1 MRVTVKQAL
10 IAGIAA
16 ATTLA
21 ALLSADW
28 IYQTTVV
35 RTPLQQAVA
44 NIPGVQ
50 RVMMPSAGQLS
61 IQMRPSA
68 DLMAVSQAVNS
79 AAARVLGH
87 APPGLVIADHPS
99 ARLAALAGQLR
110 FVVAQGEA
118 TGQYVAMRRAILR
131 EAAQAGAQAVVEMGN
146 AHLYLTLHRGSNVL
160 YQILPLPTGGT
171 GRG

>member
-10 IAGIAA
+10 ISGIAA

-28 IYQTTVV
+28 VYRTSVV
-35 RTPLQQAVA
+35 RMPLQQAVA
-44 NIPGVQ
+44 RIPGVQ
-50 RVMMPSAGQLS
+50 RAMMPSAGRLS
-61 IQMRPSA
+61 VQIRPSA
-68 DLMAVSQAVNS
+68 DLMAVSQAVN
-79 AAARVLGH
+79 ATAARVLGH
-87 APPGLVIADHPS
+87 APPALLIEDHPS
-99 ARLAALAGQLR
+99 AQLTALAGQLR

-118 TGQYVAMRRAILR
+118 TGQYVAMRRTILR
-131 EAAQAGAQAVVEMGN
+131 EATQAGAQAVVEMGN
-146 AHLYLTLHRGSNVL
+146 AHLYLTLHRGPNVL